1 MRQAGEIAFM
11 DEFGS
16 WEAEGGGHFGAWV
29 EVQQQEPRACILGVR
44 KGRLADME
52 RVLGRSFDLVVEAGE
67 ANAESKLLDALS
79 DLRDW
84 ERVGLYG
91 AGAGS
96 MEASLGA
103 ALHTFK
109 VPITG
114 LVMASLQVV
123 VMSMA
128 AEKLQR
134 RERVVWV
141 STIAAGL
148 KALSPSGSRLGPML
162 AITVQGILA
171 TAVFRLLGWNRWGA
185 FWAGAVACAWA
196 GLQGLFIQYLL
207 LGNGLVRAYDA
218 MAQWIGR
225 RLHVEAPAM
234 ITLILA
240 LAVSYAGVGGLI
252 TMWVWKMRNRPASG
266 LLHLSGLDA
275 RLSQA
280 SNLAVLSYPNASF
293 ARQAASLIR
302 PSFLL
307 PLVIVGVILFAAGH
321 PAADIGWMAL
331 RAFAVGLALI
341 GALRWLDPAG
351 FLAFLRRKGKWGPAY
366 AIARV
371 FKHHP

>member
-1 MRQAGEIAFM
+1 MRQAGEIAVM
-11 DEFGS
+11 DEFGP
-16 WEAEGGGHFGAWV
+16 WEAEGGGHLGAWA
-29 EVQQQEPRACILGVR
+29 EVQRQEPRACILGVR
-44 KGRLADME
+44 KGRIADIE
-52 RVLGRSFDLVVEAGE
+52 RVLGRSFDLVIDAGDPDAEA
-67 ANAESKLLDALS
+67 KLLGALS

-84 ERVGLYG
+84 ERVGIYG
-91 AGAGS
+91 AGAGGI
-96 MEASLGA
+96 EASLGA

-109 VPITG
+109 VPVTG

-162 AITVQGILA
+162 AISVQGILA

-196 GLQGLFIQYLL
+196 GLQGLLIQYLL

-240 LAVSYAGVGGLI
+240 LAVVYAAVGGLLA
-252 TMWVWKMRNRPASG
+252 MWAWKLRSRPGSG
-266 LLHLSGLDA
+266 PLHLSGLDA
-275 RLSQA
+275 RIA
-280 SNLAVLSYPNASF
+280 HATNLGALDHPNASF
-293 ARQAASLIR
+293 ARQAASLMR

-331 RAFAVGLALI
+331 RAFAVGLAII
-341 GALRWLDPAG
+341 GALRWFDPGG
-351 FLAFLRRKGKWGPAY
+351 FLALLRRKGKWGPAY

-371 FKHHP
+371 FKQNP